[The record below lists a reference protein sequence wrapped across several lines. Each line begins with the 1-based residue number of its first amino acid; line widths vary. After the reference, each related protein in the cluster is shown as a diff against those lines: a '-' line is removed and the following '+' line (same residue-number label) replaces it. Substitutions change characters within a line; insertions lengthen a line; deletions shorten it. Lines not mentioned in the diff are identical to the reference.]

1 MRTLYSEWI
10 FSMRIGVVGYGIVGR
25 AIAYG
30 FRLKG
35 RRVYINDPFL
45 TARRFYEKDVLMR
58 ECDLV
63 FVCVQ
68 TPMKPDGNMDL
79 VPLERAVTELS
90 DSAPDLGRHKKP
102 NAVVVIKSTVIPG
115 TTIKFAS
122 QFPNLKF
129 AANPEFLRATHARRD
144 FLHQRRIVIGSF
156 DERITKKVAE
166 AYEGWECPIVATDPT
181 TAETVK
187 LLSNCFLTLKVAYA
201 CEAARICEVLGVNAK
216 EVMDIVCMDPRIGTS
231 HLDPTLG
238 KLPRNSMCLPK
249 DTSALIQDL
258 ESRGHSPQ
266 LIKTAYAIGVEKETS

>member
-1 MRTLYSEWI
+1 MK
-10 FSMRIGVVGYGIVGR
+10 IGVVGYGTVGK
-25 AIAYG
+25 AVAYG

-35 RRVYINDPFL
+35 HRVYVNDVVL
-45 TARRFYEKDVLMR
+45 RNRQVCEKDFLMR
-58 ECDLV
+58 ECSLV

-68 TPMKPDGNMDL
+68 TPPKPSGIMDL
-79 VPLERAVTELS
+79 SSLEQAVRELNDSVS
-90 DSAPDLGRHKKP
+90 DSGRSETLDS
-102 NAVVVIKSTVIPG
+102 VVVIKSTVVPG
-115 TTIKFAS
+115 TTVKFES
-122 QFPNLKF
+122 KFPDLKF
-129 AANPEFLRATHARRD
+129 AVNPEFLRMKRARRD
-144 FLHQRRIVIGSF
+144 FVHQRRIVIGSSGK
-156 DERITKKVAE
+156 EITKKVAE
-166 AYEGWECPIVATDPT
+166 AYESWKCPIVTTDPT

-238 KLPRNSMCLPK
+238 KVPRSSVCLPK

-266 LIKTAYAIGVEKETS
+266 LKDCVCDWC